1 MKKDLFLNTSRNSR
15 IAYLFSG
22 IVCTVIG
29 IYINIPAITSNY
41 FSESYI
47 LLAIGIGQIM
57 LAYLAPHIFPNDE
70 RSEKIVGRAMYI
82 NYFVLFI
89 MLFVLYSLISS
100 DIWILSGVQLLIIIF
115 SVMVVSIPATMIIY
129 TKKY

>member
-1 MKKDLFLNTSRNSR
+1 MKKKLFLNTSRNSR

-29 IYINIPAITSNY
+29 IYINIPAIASNY

-57 LAYLAPHIFPNDE
+57 LAYVAPHIFPNDE
-70 RSEKIVGRAMYI
+70 RSEKIVGRAMFI